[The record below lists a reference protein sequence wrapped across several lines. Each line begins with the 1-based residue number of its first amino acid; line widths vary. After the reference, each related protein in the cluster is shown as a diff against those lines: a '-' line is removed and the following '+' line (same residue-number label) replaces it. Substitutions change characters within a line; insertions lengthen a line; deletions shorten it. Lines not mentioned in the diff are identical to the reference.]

1 VAALFVALVHF
12 PVTDRNG
19 RIVTSA
25 ITSLDLH
32 DIARSSRTYGVSG
45 FFVIHP
51 IPEQRTFAASVI
63 DHWQTGYG
71 RQFDS
76 RRREALD
83 LIRIV
88 TDLEEAIVEIERM
101 EGTRPAIVYTSA
113 RSLAE
118 TERQREAQ
126 PAIVY
131 TSARALAETERERE
145 APPTN
150 ESEAPPRHH
159 PPTLPRG
166 AEVEASPAPASNQ
179 PSARSAASV
188 EVATPTSADP
198 SEEPACIVPRTAR
211 ASYAELRA
219 RLERNDTRP
228 VLLLFGTGFG
238 MTPAMLERADLA
250 LPPVF
255 GPGAYNHLSV
265 RAAAGIILDRL
276 RGH

>member
-1 VAALFVALVHF
+1 MAALFVALVHF

-32 DIARSSRTYGVSG
+32 DIARSSRTYSVSG

-51 IPEQRTFAASVI
+51 IQDQRDFATRVI

-83 LIRIV
+83 LIRVV
-88 TDLEEAIVEIERM
+88 TNLDEAIVEIEQT
-101 EGTRPAIVYTSA
+101 EGARPV
-113 RSLAE
+113 
-118 TERQREAQ
+118 
-126 PAIVY
+126 IVY
-131 TSARALAETERERE
+131 TSARALTESERPPETPP
-145 APPTN
+145 APP
-150 ESEAPPRHH
+150 ES
-159 PPTLPRG
+159 
-166 AEVEASPAPASNQ
+166 SQ
-179 PSARSAASV
+179 
-188 EVATPTSADP
+188 
-198 SEEPACIVPRTAR
+198 EPGRTASR
-211 ASYAELRA
+211 AARLSYAELRA
-219 RLERNDTRP
+219 RLERNDTPP

-238 MTPAMLERADLA
+238 MAPAVLERADLT

>member
-1 VAALFVALVHF
+1 MAALFVALVHF

-83 LIRIV
+83 LIRVV
-88 TDLEEAIVEIERM
+88 TDLDEAIVEIEQK
-101 EGTRPAIVYTSA
+101 EGARPTIVYTSA
-113 RSLAE
+113 RVLTE
-118 TERQREAQ
+118 TER
-126 PAIVY
+126 P
-131 TSARALAETERERE
+131 RE
-145 APPTN
+145 APLGIMNT
-150 ESEAPPRHH
+150 AMPPRHH
-159 PPTLPRG
+159 PPTLLPG
-166 AEVEASPAPASNQ
+166 VGIGTSPAPVSNQ
-179 PSARSAASV
+179 VSAQSAASV
-188 EVATPTSADP
+188 EVAATTPAESSQKSGHTAS
-198 SEEPACIVPRTAR
+198 RTAR
-211 ASYAELRA
+211 LSYAELRA
-219 RLERNDTRP
+219 RLERNDTPP

-238 MTPAMLERADLA
+238 MAPAVLERADLA

>member
-1 VAALFVALVHF
+1 MAALFVALVHF

-32 DIARSSRTYGVSG
+32 DIARSSRTYGVAG

-51 IPEQRTFAASVI
+51 IQDQRDFATRVI

-83 LIRIV
+83 LIRVV
-88 TDLEEAIVEIERM
+88 TDLDEAIVEIEQK
-101 EGTRPAIVYTSA
+101 EGARPT
-113 RSLAE
+113 
-118 TERQREAQ
+118 
-126 PAIVY
+126 IVY
-131 TSARALAETERERE
+131 TSARALTETERPGE
-145 APPTN
+145 APP
-150 ESEAPPRHH
+150 APVNASL
-159 PPTLPRG
+159 TA
-166 AEVEASPAPASNQ
+166 AEPGKGL
-179 PSARSAASV
+179 
-188 EVATPTSADP
+188 D
-198 SEEPACIVPRTAR
+198 RTAPR
-211 ASYAELRA
+211 AERLSYAELRA
-219 RLERNDTRP
+219 RLERSDTPP

-238 MTPAMLERADLA
+238 MAPAVLERADLA

>member
-1 VAALFVALVHF
+1 VAALFVALIHY

-19 RIVTSA
+19 RVVTSA
-25 ITSLDLH
+25 VTSLDLH
-32 DIARSSRTYGVSG
+32 DIARSSRTYGVSA
-45 FFVIHP
+45 FFVVHP

-88 TDLEEAIVEIERM
+88 TDLDEAIVEAERIA
-101 EGTRPAIVYTSA
+101 GARPS
-113 RSLAE
+113 
-118 TERQREAQ
+118 
-126 PAIVY
+126 IVY
-131 TSARALAETERERE
+131 TSARAPIAAET
-145 APPTN
+145 ASSPPPIEQSRQST
-150 ESEAPPRHH
+150 PI
-159 PPTLPRG
+159 
-166 AEVEASPAPASNQ
+166 ASPAIIDASASASWIETVR
-179 PSARSAASV
+179 PSGDGDTIPS
-188 EVATPTSADP
+188 PTSSQSSP
-198 SEEPACIVPRTAR
+198 MR
-211 ASYAELRA
+211 APNAALISYAGMRA
-219 RLERNDTRP
+219 RLERPDAAP
-228 VLLLFGTGFG
+228 VILLFGTGFG
-238 MTPAMLERADLA
+238 MTPALLERADLV